1 MTPGGGRSAAAGSI
15 PRADARGTGLAAWAA
30 VILPA
35 LVAIV
40 LCLQRVGLGYF
51 WDDYV
56 FLTDARSNALSN
68 LLPVPGYPFYRPI
81 PRWALVH
88 LLLPLGTG
96 GALAAHLVNLALF
109 ALSCSLL
116 AWLARSLAGPAAG
129 LLAGLAFAAFGPAP
143 ALVAWASGSQD
154 LLAIAFVLAALCF
167 RHAGRPI
174 ATAAAFAGA
183 LLSKEAAV
191 LFLPLL
197 VFWDRLVAREP
208 DRAGR
213 NALLSGSAALVW
225 LAFHP
230 AVRVLLFGPARGG
243 TESYVGLASVREWAP
258 HLARYVLTLFDL
270 PVTGLATPWPPELS
284 GAGAAA
290 AALGFAGLWLVR
302 ARGGRRAAVPGPSLK
317 RVAGIA
323 ALIAIPQ
330 LLLVAVLVR
339 LWLPYFTCIAALGGA
354 LWIGVAL
361 ARAPLG
367 AAACA
372 YAAIL
377 ALGVWFRGMDV
388 RSEPVYTERTFVQA
402 SDAARRLERNWKELW
417 PELARDTQV
426 SLSIAATG
434 RLGITQTMLTGQA
447 LRVWYDDP
455 TLITVRPER
464 HRADGRPELLA
475 RITSDLSVVE
485 IDPDSLR
492 FRWAGSDT
500 LELQEIDRPIR
511 TYWRGA
517 AASGQ
522 VDRAVAGLLRLAA
535 RDGPDLGA
543 RDRRVAAMALLAA
556 GRRDEAAKLLAGE
569 RPYPKGEAIQE
580 VLKLLSETSGDAAQ
594 DSSAFPAFGL
604 SASDPGVARILM
616 HELYADGH
624 LRQAAHFARR
634 LSRARPGDV
643 GSAEILHLAGEGLGP
658 SGR

>member
-1 MTPGGGRSAAAGSI
+1 MTRGEGRSSGAGPVAPAAARGS
-15 PRADARGTGLAAWAA
+15 DLAAWAA

-40 LCLQRVGLGYF
+40 LCLPRVGLGYF

-56 FLTDARSNALSN
+56 FLTHAQSNPLAD

-116 AWLARSLAGPAAG
+116 ASLARSLAGPAAG
-129 LLAGLAFAAFGPAP
+129 LLSGLAFAAFGAAP

-154 LLAIAFVLAALCF
+154 LLAIAFVLAALCL
-167 RHAGRPI
+167 RHAGRPL
-174 ATAAAFAGA
+174 AAAVAFAGA

-197 VFWDRLVAREP
+197 VFWDRLLAREP

-213 NALLSGSAALVW
+213 NALFSGTAALVW

-230 AVRVLLFGPARGG
+230 AVRVLLSGRARGG
-243 TESYVGLASVREWAP
+243 TESYVGLARVGEWAP
-258 HLARYVLTLFDL
+258 HLARYLLTLWNV
-270 PVTGLATPWPPELS
+270 PVTGLATPWPADLS
-284 GAGAAA
+284 GPAAVA
-290 AALGFAGLWLVR
+290 AALGLAGLWLVR
-302 ARGGRRAAVPGPSLK
+302 ARGGRRAPVPGPSLR

-323 ALIAIPQ
+323 ALIAVPQ
-330 LLLVAVLVR
+330 LLLVALLVR

-361 ARAPLG
+361 ARAPVG
-367 AAACA
+367 AAAFA
-372 YAAIL
+372 YASIL

-402 SDAARRLERNWKELW
+402 SHAARRLERNWKELR
-417 PELARDTQV
+417 PELPKGAQV

-434 RLGITQTMLTGQA
+434 RLGITQTMLTGRA

-511 TYWRGA
+511 SYWRGA

-535 RDGPDLGA
+535 RDGPDLSA
-543 RDRRVAAMALLAA
+543 RDRRVAAMVLLAA
-556 GRRDEAAKLLAGE
+556 GRRDGAAKLLAGE
-569 RPYPKGEAIQE
+569 PPYPEREAIQE

-616 HELYADGH
+616 HELYAEGH
-624 LRQAAHFARR
+624 LHQAATFARR
-634 LSRARPGDV
+634 LIRVRPGDV
-643 GSAEILHLAGEGLGP
+643 GSAEILHQAGEEPGP